1 MTVGNKSR
9 LTATV
14 CPDNATD
21 KSVMWWSNE
30 PFVAVVDVDG
40 NVTAL
45 NPGSAVIYAVT
56 TDGSNLQAC
65 CSVSVIIPIVG
76 KITNCLFD
84 ISKKE
89 CIKSEFVELLGERKT
104 AVSVNTTAECIDIV
118 LQYDIIITNLANCFG
133 IPKSLIQTIMLREL
147 WCLNIADAVG
157 DGEVINYFAWKE
169 DCEYWENQSSLYQSL
184 VPYPDAP
191 IPLKDDSSTGLCQIF
206 ASTAI
211 KAYNEAI
218 ELGYIFGSKI
228 DITDWKQCRDVWF
241 SLKNNNEYNINMA
254 TLNILSCINEYC
266 YSFDFG
272 NYTPSMYKQVF
283 TRYNADM
290 NTINDYGQECYKYF
304 LIFNKY

>member
-1 MTVGNKSR
+1 M
-9 LTATV
+9 
-14 CPDNATD
+14 
-21 KSVMWWSNE
+21 
-30 PFVAVVDVDG
+30 
-40 NVTAL
+40 
-45 NPGSAVIYAVT
+45 
-56 TDGSNLQAC
+56 
-65 CSVSVIIPIVG
+65 
-76 KITNCLFD
+76 
-84 ISKKE
+84 
-89 CIKSEFVELLGERKT
+89 CIR
-104 AVSVNTTAECIDIV
+104 D
-118 LQYDIIITNLANCFG
+118 
-133 IPKSLIQTIMLREL
+133 R
-147 WCLNIADAVG
+147 
-157 DGEVINYFAWKE
+157 
-169 DCEYWENQSSLYQSL
+169 
-184 VPYPDAP
+184 
-191 IPLKDDSSTGLCQIF
+191 STGLCQIF

-304 LIFNKY
+304 LILDVYKRQDKIKEKYPDAYNFLMSLRDKQPHIKNYY